1 MFPGF
6 YGGPDPDDEVFTD
19 GWLRTGDIGVFDDR
33 LYLVGR
39 KKDMIS
45 VSGFKI
51 SPVEVELT
59 LEESPQIASSLVVGE
74 PDERTGERVV
84 AYVVPERG
92 AEVDVGAA
100 QAHVRAMLARYKVP
114 REIFVVE
121 ELPAT
126 VLGKRIRG
134 RVQL

>member
-1 MFPGF
+1 VFPGF
-6 YGGPDPDDEVFTD
+6 YGAPDLNEQILSD

-39 KKDMIS
+39 KKNMIS
-45 VSGFKI
+45 VSGFKV
-51 SPVEVELT
+51 SPVEVEVT
-59 LEESPQIASSLVVGE
+59 LETRAEIAASLVVGE
-74 PDERTGERVV
+74 PDDRTGERVV
-84 AYVVPERG
+84 AYVVP
-92 AEVDVGAA
+92 AEGREIDVRAA
-100 QAHVRAMLARYKVP
+100 QDHVRATLARYKVP

-134 RVQL
+134 RVRI